1 MIKSKLTIFLLRI
14 LEKSLNSLSNDE
26 ITIVANR
33 TYNDQNYGL
42 DRLSFY
48 YDQMTLDVLLEDKE
62 WINKN

>member
-62 WINKN
+62 